1 MKKSSNVTFGQRLA
15 EERERIGRT
24 QEQLGGLVGATKRSV
39 IDWEGDGSSPKAIYL
54 EKMAPEGIDV
64 LYLLTGQRSTPIQD
78 WLTPR
83 QRALLENYD
92 AADEAG
98 KRFIEAAAMRAMQS
112 DTAAHKGGIIQTNL
126 GPGAVQIGKAAG
138 VSIRKAR

>member
-1 MKKSSNVTFGQRLA
+1 MSSGVTFGQRLA

-24 QEQLGGLVGATKRSV
+24 QEQLGVLVGASKRSV
-39 IDWEGDGSSPKAIYL
+39 IDWEGDEASPKAVYL

-64 LYLLTGQRSTPIQD
+64 LYLLTGQRSSPAQD

-83 QRALLENYD
+83 QRALLEYYD

-98 KRFIEAAAMRAMQS
+98 KRFIEGAAMRAMQS
-112 DTAAHKGGIIQTNL
+112 EMAAPKGKIVQTNL
-126 GPGAVQIGKAAG
+126 GPHAIQIGKASG
-138 VSIRKAR
+138 VSIRKAK